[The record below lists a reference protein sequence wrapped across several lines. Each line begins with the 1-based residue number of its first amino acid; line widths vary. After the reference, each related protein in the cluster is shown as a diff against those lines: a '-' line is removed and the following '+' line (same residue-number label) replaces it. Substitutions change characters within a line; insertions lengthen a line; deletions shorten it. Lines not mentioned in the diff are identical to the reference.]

1 MRLGYRFA
9 PVLVIALLAAACSG
23 NPEPEPVPPPPP
35 PPPPPTVVDDGPRR
49 EAAADRICERAMA
62 AMQSRDYT
70 TARELLEQVVRD
82 YPGTTCADSAPA
94 EIERA
99 MAGEAI
105 VARVHF
111 DYNVADITDDAAGT
125 LQRKADVLRAYP
137 EIRLRIEG
145 HCDERGSL
153 EYNQALGLR
162 RAQAAMEYLGSL
174 GIDAGRLDVVTFGEE
189 QPLATGSNESAWR
202 QNRRGEFVITDGDI

>member
-1 MRLGYRFA
+1 MRLSYRFA
-9 PVLVIALLAAACSG
+9 PVLLIAVLAAACSG

-35 PPPPPTVVDDGPRR
+35 PPAAPPPDDSARL
-49 EAAADRICERAMA
+49 EAAAARICERAADAMA
-62 AMQSRDYT
+62 SGDYT

-94 EIERA
+94 QIERA
-99 MAGEAI
+99 MLGEAI
-105 VARVHF
+105 VARIHF
-111 DYNVADITDDAAGT
+111 DYNVADITDAAAGI
-125 LQRKADVLRAYP
+125 LQRKAEALRSRP
-137 EIRLRIEG
+137 GIRLRIEG

-189 QPLATGSNESAWR
+189 RPLARGSNESAWR